1 MDYNSIIYI
10 IEGAWVTLQ
19 YTIISIILGLV
30 ISVVVSL
37 CKISHIKILKW
48 FGIVY
53 VSIFRG
59 TPLLVQL
66 SIVYFVTPVVTDY
79 NISVFEAGIIAFS
92 LNSAA
97 YITEIIRAGIEAVDK
112 GQFEAA
118 KALGLS
124 YPLMMKDIV
133 LPQALRNIL
142 PALANEVV
150 NLLKETAIISVIG
163 GADIMRRAQIIS
175 SEHYIYFGPLIT
187 AALCYYIMVVIFS
200 SLAKYLE
207 HRLKIS

>member
-1 MDYNSIIYI
+1 MNFDSIIYI
-10 IEGAWVTLQ
+10 IEGISVTLQ
-19 YTIISIILGLV
+19 YTLISIIFGLIFGV
-30 ISVVVSL
+30 AISL
-37 CKISHIKILKW
+37 CKLSSLKTLRW
-48 FGIVY
+48 FGIFY

-66 SIVYFVTPVVTDY
+66 SIIYFSTPAITNY

-97 YITEIIRAGIEAVDK
+97 YITEIIRAGIESVDK

-124 YPLMMKDIV
+124 YKLTIKDII

-150 NLLKETAIISVIG
+150 NLLKETAIISVLG
-163 GADIMRRAQIIS
+163 GADIMRRANIIS
-175 SEHYIYFGPLIT
+175 SEHYIYFAPLIT
-187 AALCYYIMVVIFS
+187 AAICYYVMVVIFS
-200 SLAKYLE
+200 SFAKYLE
-207 HRLKIS
+207 HRLKIA

>member
-1 MDYNSIIYI
+1 VDYNSIIYI